1 MDGTESRQAPII
13 FISFQHYVKSSPRVW
28 LIISS
33 WLLMAVVFV
42 FLLLSSQLAENRRSF
57 EDESSHAYDAVYEKI
72 SINETVIEGFASIL
86 RITGDSPAVRQYAT
100 EMRLAFPHIYS
111 VGIQQYVPANKR
123 DLFQQL
129 QQNKGNTDFLIKDF
143 SYEKNRVFHEVDSV
157 AAYYPT
163 LFGESSNPDA
173 EMVIGLDMFAVP
185 FLKKALLAS
194 IRTGKTVATR
204 PFTLAEGGQGYVL
217 FRSLESYPD
226 FDPDKAS
233 DIESLA
239 VSILVRTD
247 QLLKLANNEA
257 PRAVA
262 KLNYQNIAGEVI
274 TEVLP
279 ALNEP
284 PYIIKFGRLKFESEL
299 DDFGQPF
306 QLILQTANGLLFW
319 DISLS
324 IILVIATGVVCWFY
338 LKNTYRRHLSVLG
351 RIKALSDL
359 ADQRHGLEQ
368 RVLERTDELHE
379 KTAEIRQLAGKLIN
393 LQEDD
398 YRHIARELH
407 DEFGQLI
414 TAIGINTKLVSNRIA
429 DDPKVDE
436 LSGETQLLVD
446 RLHTSVHSLIGRLR
460 PETLD
465 TFGLKVSIEHCLDL
479 FKLTDLGIKS
489 QLVVDSD
496 IDSLPDTYA
505 ITIYRAI
512 QELVNNAV
520 KHANPT
526 MIMVAVKLIDS
537 QVIIKVADDG
547 CGMNTSD
554 KPKGYGLVGL
564 DERLQILSGVMAIIS
579 SPDRGCCIEIK
590 LPLDANQE

>member
-111 VGIQQYVPANKR
+111 VSIQQYVPANKR
-123 DLFQQL
+123 DVFQQL
-129 QQNKGNTDFLIKDF
+129 QRNKGNTDFLIKDF

-547 CGMNTSD
+547 CGMNTND

-564 DERLQILSGVMAIIS
+564 DERLLILSGVMVIIS

>member
-100 EMRLAFPHIYS
+100 EMRLAFPHIYAM
-111 VGIQQYVPANKR
+111 GIQQYVPANKR
-123 DLFQQL
+123 DVFQQL

-163 LFGESSNPDA
+163 LFGESSSPDA
-173 EMVIGLDMFAVP
+173 EIVIGLDMFAVP

-284 PYIIKFGRLKFESEL
+284 PYIIKFGRLKFESEV

-547 CGMNTSD
+547 CGMNTND

-564 DERLQILSGVMAIIS
+564 DERLLILSGVMVIIS

>member
-13 FISFQHYVKSSPRVW
+13 SISFQHYVKSSPRVW
-28 LIISS
+28 LIITS

-57 EDESSHAYDAVYEKI
+57 DDESSHAYDAVYEKI

-86 RITGDSPAVRQYAT
+86 RITGDSPAVRQYAK

-123 DLFQQL
+123 DVFQQL
-129 QQNKGNTDFLIKDF
+129 QRNKGNTDFLIKDF

-262 KLNYQNIAGEVI
+262 RLNYQNIAGEVI

-324 IILVIATGVVCWFY
+324 IILVIATAVVCWFY

-351 RIKALSDL
+351 RINALSDL
-359 ADQRHGLEQ
+359 ADQRHRLEQ

-564 DERLQILSGVMAIIS
+564 DERLLILSGVMAIIS

>member
-123 DLFQQL
+123 DVFQQL
-129 QQNKGNTDFLIKDF
+129 QRNKGNTDFLIKDF

-429 DDPKVDE
+429 DDPKADE

-460 PETLD
+460 PEALD

-479 FKLTDLGIKS
+479 FKLTELGIKS

-547 CGMNTSD
+547 CGMSTSD

-564 DERLQILSGVMAIIS
+564 AERLLVLSGVMAIIS
-579 SPDRGCCIEIK
+579 SPDRGSCIEIK